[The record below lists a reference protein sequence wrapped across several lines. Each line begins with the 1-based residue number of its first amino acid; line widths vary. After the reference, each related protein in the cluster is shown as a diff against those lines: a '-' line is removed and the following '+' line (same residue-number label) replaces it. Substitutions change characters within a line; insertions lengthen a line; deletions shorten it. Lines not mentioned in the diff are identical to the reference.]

1 MLNRRLDQLSEYPF
15 QRLAALLDG
24 IEPGQPPIVMSIGE
38 PQHAV
43 PDLVGT
49 TLAAHGA
56 GWGKYPPIAGTPEL
70 RGTVAEWLTRRYA
83 LPAGMVTPETM
94 ILPASG
100 TREALYMITQ
110 VIVDEGATPPPLALM
125 PNPFYQVYLGGALMA
140 GAEPLL
146 VDASAASGFLPDYA
160 ALPPEVLDRA
170 AVVTLCSPANPQG
183 AVASLE
189 TWKTLITLARRHDF
203 VVLADEC
210 YSEIY
215 ADTPPPGALEACAAL
230 GGSVDNVLVFNS
242 LSKRSSVPGLRSG
255 FVAGDPVLID
265 RFRRLRAYAAA
276 GMPFPVQAVSAALW
290 SDEAHAAEN
299 RRLYQ
304 DKVADA
310 ARILGIEAPPGGF
323 FLWLPVPDGEAFTR
337 RLWAEEGVKVLPGAY
352 LARTAADGTNIGAGT
367 VRVALVHD
375 RATTA
380 RALARI
386 AACRHREGI

>member
-1 MLNRRLDQLSEYPF
+1 
-15 QRLAALLDG
+15 
-24 IEPGQPPIVMSIGE
+24 
-38 PQHAV
+38 
-43 PDLVGT
+43 
-49 TLAAHGA
+49 
-56 GWGKYPPIAGTPEL
+56 
-70 RGTVAEWLTRRYA
+70 
-83 LPAGMVTPETM
+83 
-94 ILPASG
+94 
-100 TREALYMITQ
+100 MITQ
-110 VIVDEGATPPPLALM
+110 VIVDEAARPAPLALM

-140 GAEPLL
+140 GAEPVL
-146 VDASAASGFLPDYA
+146 VDAPASTGFLPDYA

-189 TWKTLITLARRHDF
+189 MWKTLITLARRHDF

-255 FVAGDPVLID
+255 FVAGDPALID

-276 GMPFPVQAVSAALW
+276 GMPFPLQAVSAALW

-310 ARILGIEAPPGGF
+310 ARILGINAPPGGF

-337 RLWAEEGVKVLPGAY
+337 RLWAEDGIKVLPGAY
-352 LARTAADGTNIGAGT
+352 LARPTFPNGAPDGTNVGAGYA
-367 VRVALVHD
+367 RIALVHD
-375 RATTA
+375 RDTTA
-380 RALARI
+380 RALERI